1 MSWMTVLSGSSG
13 VYSSFFRISFHFMFR
28 RPAISVLTG
37 NILKFACVMIRR
49 WVSMVFCSGCGKELP
64 EGAFFC
70 PNCGVRIR
78 RETEA
83 CGPWDEVSEAFERM
97 GERLEKTFERVGR
110 EIERAF
116 EGVGEEL
123 VVCPDCGI
131 ENVAGAKFCH
141 ECGKKLE

>member
-1 MSWMTVLSGSSG
+1 
-13 VYSSFFRISFHFMFR
+13 
-28 RPAISVLTG
+28 
-37 NILKFACVMIRR
+37 
-49 WVSMVFCSGCGKELP
+49 MVFCYSCGVELP

-83 CGPWDEVSEAFERM
+83 GGPWDEVGEAFERM
-97 GERLEKTFERVGR
+97 GERLEKAFERVGR

-123 VVCPDCGI
+123 VVCPGCG
-131 ENVAGAKFCH
+131 EKNVAGAKFCYR
-141 ECGKKLE
+141 CGRKLD